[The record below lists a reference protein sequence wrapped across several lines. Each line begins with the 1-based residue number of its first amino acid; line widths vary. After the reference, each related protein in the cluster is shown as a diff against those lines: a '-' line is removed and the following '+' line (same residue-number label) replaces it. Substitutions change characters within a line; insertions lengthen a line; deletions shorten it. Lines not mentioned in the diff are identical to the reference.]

1 MIYKVEQVV
10 GTKIPVELILE
21 ERVIRKYRKKKRI
34 RATLEDS
41 LERFD
46 QYKKYLEESF
56 NYYLERMCEI
66 SRIDLVFFV
75 RQIRVL
81 VIGRKEDRKNDILGM
96 AFTRKNDLSNIKV
109 MVSPIDKHQA
119 LIVLFHEIFHFVL
132 DTKGKKLNTKQKELN
147 HQIVYFF
154 TGYKLSYELSGIT
167 LRNPP
172 NGSFQ
177 KLDEAYS
184 LYSLNAIQFRDKL
197 LNLNIITKPKRV
209 RKIPKD
215 KREEVFSKVRWGKR
229 HP

>member
-1 MIYKVEQVV
+1 VIYKVEQVV